1 MQTSALLLWSVV
13 LNILSYLAFLFNKK
27 LSKAKAFSG
36 ILTKASHDQIKRFT
50 TNLEIREVSELS
62 GNLNMDSFLVKN
74 QGIIREFWLNIREI
88 KKN

>member
-36 ILTKASHDQIKRFT
+36 ILTKASHDQIKQGSQPT
-50 TNLEIREVSELS
+50 WKS
-62 GNLNMDSFLVKN
+62 GKSVNY
-74 QGIIREFWLNIREI
+74 QGV
-88 KKN
+88 